1 MNDSGVVF
9 NIILGTAC
17 NWHCEYCIQD
27 KGGIANRKHDPKEF
41 ADKLLAFI
49 NQKGIKEIK
58 RFSYWGGEPLLYQRQ
73 IEALLEKFSGL
84 KTKKPHRTITNGSLM
99 NDEFVAMANKY
110 HMLIN
115 VSYHD
120 GQLAKEQWE
129 KCLHIE
135 NLNVTSLIHHERLN
149 FDEFYG
155 KWQWIREEFGR
166 CVNWFVYPMLS
177 VDGVGSKY
185 ALTKDDV
192 DVYVKNLYSYLDKL
206 DDVFY
211 RKAISVLFFA
221 FKMGDTSRDYT
232 NFCYNPENYAI
243 DLQGNRYLC
252 HHNCSDSAIV
262 GNVFSKTI
270 PILSES
276 QNNVISRS
284 LTPECM
290 SCPALRYCRGG
301 CYRYIGQSVYCYYRR
316 EMLKFLKYAKDHC
329 GEYIPARYTNNIL

>member
-192 DVYVKNLYSYLDKL
+192 DVYVTTFFIARRFQCCSSRSRWEIQ
-206 DDVFY
+206 VATT
-211 RKAISVLFFA
+211 RISVTTPRIMRLIYREI
-221 FKMGDTSRDYT
+221 DTCVTTTAATRRLL
-232 NFCYNPENYAI
+232 EM
-243 DLQGNRYLC
+243 YL
-252 HHNCSDSAIV
+252 ARR
-262 GNVFSKTI
+262 F
-270 PILSES
+270 
-276 QNNVISRS
+276 
-284 LTPECM
+284 
-290 SCPALRYCRGG
+290 RYCRN
-301 CYRYIGQSVYCYYRR
+301 RR
-316 EMLKFLKYAKDHC
+316 ITSYPGH
-329 GEYIPARYTNNIL
+329 